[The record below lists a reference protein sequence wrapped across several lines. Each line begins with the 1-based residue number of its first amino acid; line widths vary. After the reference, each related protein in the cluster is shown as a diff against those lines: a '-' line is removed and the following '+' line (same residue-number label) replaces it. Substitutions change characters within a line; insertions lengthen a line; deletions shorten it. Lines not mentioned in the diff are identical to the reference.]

1 MVPTSTPI
9 SLRFND
15 GFLIHLC
22 NGCAK
27 SVHLPKHRLP
37 VSGSEE
43 AVEAIHNFLEYNFI
57 WNLMDSFHCFHFFG
71 RRKAM
76 AENLRRSYFEFGP
89 VIASTPQSK
98 Q

>member
-43 AVEAIHNFLEYNFI
+43 AVEAIHNFGIQFHLE
-57 WNLMDSFHCFHFFG
+57 
-71 RRKAM
+71 
-76 AENLRRSYFEFGP
+76 SYGFLPLLPLFREKEGNGGEP
-89 VIASTPQSK
+89 A
-98 Q
+98 